1 LRKHNPKTCHER
13 IKIWED
19 LVERREEEGVWEKRG
34 RRENCLLQ
42 LRERKKIAN
51 EIFWVSYQINILP
64 T

>member
-1 LRKHNPKTCHER
+1 M
-13 IKIWED
+13 KIWED
-19 LVERREEEGVWEKRG
+19 LVERREEEDMWEKKE